1 MVASFGN
8 RVPQSILPQNKIS
21 FFRKIASKSLV
32 FGGIVFA
39 GLWAIAEISIARS
52 AGIVVLVASFIFN
65 LIHTKRTVK
74 S

>member
-1 MVASFGN
+1 MCLSGLMVASFGN

-39 GLWAIAEISIARS
+39 GLWAIAEI
-52 AGIVVLVASFIFN
+52 
-65 LIHTKRTVK
+65 
-74 S
+74 